1 MPSACARGTALV
13 GCVVSSWL
21 HRVGIPDSGPESW
34 AWRLTD
40 AKGVDAITLRAS
52 SKRQE
57 PRQNPEG
64 PVSTH
69 AISVLDKWSYRKENG
84 SVSAGVVA
92 FLRWLSWGFQTM
104 EPELVTAFIQ
114 HLLLFRTPYKA
125 LGNMLKTPKWKTS
138 LLSVPCKIHLWSC
151 RLISP
156 SIPNMKFCLGQ
167 ISLQAVLNNKV
178 PVLWI

>member
-1 MPSACARGTALV
+1 MPSTCARGTALV
-13 GCVVSSWL
+13 GCVVGSWL
-21 HRVGIPDSGPESW
+21 HRVGIAERGPESW

-40 AKGVDAITLRAS
+40 AKGVGAITPRAS

-64 PVSTH
+64 PVPTH

-84 SVSAGVVA
+84 SVSAGVVG
-92 FLRWLSWGFQTM
+92 FLRWLSWGSQTM
-104 EPELVTAFIQ
+104 EPELVNAFVQ
-114 HLLLFRTPYKA
+114 HLLLFWTMYEA

-138 LLSVPCKIHLWSC
+138 LQSVPCKIHLWSC

-156 SIPNMKFCLGQ
+156 SSPNTKFCVGQ
-167 ISLQAVLNNKV
+167 ISFKGRSE
-178 PVLWI
+178 